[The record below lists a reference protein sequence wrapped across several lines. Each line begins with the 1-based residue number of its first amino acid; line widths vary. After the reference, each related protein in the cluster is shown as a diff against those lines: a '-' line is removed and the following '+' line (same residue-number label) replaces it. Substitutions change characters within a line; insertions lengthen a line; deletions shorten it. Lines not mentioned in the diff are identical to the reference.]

1 MEKAKISYNVEWNIS
16 VKKKCCETWNDVPIQ
31 ILENDC
37 KKTNVKWELN
47 GANI

>member
-1 MEKAKISYNVEWNIS
+1 MEKAKISYNMEWNIS
-16 VKKKCCETWNDVPIQ
+16 VKKLCIQ